1 MRAVRRAAAVLGSV
15 LLSLLA
21 ASAAAAAVKT
31 DILVL
36 QNGDRITGEV
46 RQLLGGRLTYKTDDM
61 GTLSVEWL
69 KVAELTSTTDY
80 EVETNDAR
88 RFVGRIEPLG
98 PSTLVVVGDPDL
110 HVVAIEEVVRITRLD
125 AGFWRR
131 LEGSFDLGLSYTQA
145 DNTAQFNFD
154 FEAEQR
160 RPNRQT
166 SIDMSAILTNR
177 DIDSE
182 DDDDSTRR
190 YDATLSHLRLRKSRW
205 FRSSSAARRATKSSA
220 SICARSPAPATVAP
234 PSRPTAPSCAAARR

>member
-1 MRAVRRAAAVLGSV
+1 MRAARRAAAVFGSG
-15 LLSLLA
+15 LLYLLA
-21 ASAAAAAVKT
+21 ASVPAAAVKT

-46 RQLLGGRLTYKTDDM
+46 KQLLGGRLTYKTDDM

-80 EVETNDAR
+80 EVETEDAR

-110 HVVAIEEVVRITRLD
+110 HVVGIEEVVRITRLD

-145 DNTAQFNFD
+145 DQH
-154 FEAEQR
+154 ELSS
-160 RPNRQT
+160 T
-166 SIDMSAILTNR
+166 SI
-177 DIDSE
+177 
-182 DDDDSTRR
+182 
-190 YDATLSHLRLRKSRW
+190 SRP
-205 FRSSSAARRATKSSA
+205 SSADRTGRP
-220 SICARSPAPATVAP
+220 RST
-234 PSRPTAPSCAAARR
+234 